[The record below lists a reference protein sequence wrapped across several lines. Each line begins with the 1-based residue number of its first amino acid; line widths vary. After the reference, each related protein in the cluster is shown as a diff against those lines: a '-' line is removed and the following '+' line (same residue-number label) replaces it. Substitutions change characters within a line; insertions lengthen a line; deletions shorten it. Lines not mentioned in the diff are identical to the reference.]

1 MKVIPIQGANYVYT
15 CNVYLVL
22 GAWNRLEDVNTLVDV
37 GNDPSIVEALQTI
50 NAGVGKNKVEQVV
63 LTHDHSDHTGILPL
77 IRKAFHPVVCAFSP
91 FFEGGDRVLR
101 HGDTIRMGSGLFEVI
116 HTPGHSSD
124 SICLFNREH
133 GTLFAGD
140 SPLVVRSPGSSYEEG
155 FLRAMESLGERD
167 VRTIYF
173 GHGEPLTQHANETLA
188 NSLAHVR
195 ASCGPVASRTAHGM
209 NHRKENG

>member
-1 MKVIPIQGANYVYT
+1 MKAIPIQGTNYVYT

-37 GNDPSIVEALQTI
+37 GNDPSIVETLQTV

-63 LTHDHSDHTGILPL
+63 LTHDHSDHTGVLSQ
-77 IRKAFHPVVCAFSP
+77 IRKAFRPVVCAFSP
-91 FFEGGDRVLR
+91 FLEGVDRVLR
-101 HGDTIRMGSGLFEVI
+101 HGDTIRMASGLFEVI

-140 SPLVVRSPGSSYEEG
+140 TPLVVRSPGGAYEEG
-155 FLRAMESLGERD
+155 FLRAMENLSERD

-195 ASCGPVASRTAHGM
+195 AGCRHAASPTANSM
-209 NHRKENG
+209 NH